1 MLMRDE
7 PVVMIDVDDTL
18 FDNDRF
24 ATDLTTHLDAN
35 FGAAERDRYWV
46 IYAALRDECG
56 YADYLGALQKFRI
69 GLDDDPA
76 LLRMSS
82 FLLDY
87 PFANGLYPR
96 ALDAV
101 AHLRTLGLPVVLSDG
116 DVVFQPHKILRAG
129 IWDAVE
135 GRVQVY
141 VHKERMLDAV
151 QRRYPAQHYLMA
163 DDKPLLLAAM
173 KRILGAQL
181 TTIFVRQGH
190 YAMEAANTVIDPA
203 PDVTIERI
211 GELVGFD
218 RLPRGA
224 AEAADFA
231 AGLRNKST
239 KDQA

>member
-1 MLMRDE
+1 MHE
-7 PVVMIDVDDTL
+7 PVILIDVDDTL

-24 ATDLTTHLDAN
+24 ATDLTTHLDES
-35 FGAAERDRYWV
+35 FGTTQRERYWA
-46 IYAALRDECG
+46 IYTALRSECG
-56 YADYLGALQKFRI
+56 YADYLGALQKFRV

-87 PFANGLYPR
+87 PFANGLYPL

-101 AHLRTLGLPVVLSDG
+101 AHLRSLGLTVVLSDG
-116 DVVFQPHKILRAG
+116 DAVFQPHKILRAG

-141 VHKERMLDAV
+141 VHKECMLGAV
-151 QRRYPAQHYLMA
+151 QRRYPAQHYLMV

-173 KRILGAQL
+173 KRALGAQL

-203 PDVTIERI
+203 PDVTIEHI
-211 GELVGFD
+211 GDLIGFD

-239 KDQA
+239 KDRA